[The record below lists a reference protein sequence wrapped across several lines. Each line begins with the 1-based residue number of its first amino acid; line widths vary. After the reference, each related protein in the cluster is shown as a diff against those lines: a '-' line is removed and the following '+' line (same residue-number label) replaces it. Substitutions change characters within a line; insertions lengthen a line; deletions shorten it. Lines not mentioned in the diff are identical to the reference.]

1 MGRLGLSRRDALALS
16 KEEYEAVIKHG
27 LEKEK
32 EDWKRARWLAA
43 VLVNVSGKSVKKVVK
58 DTDLL
63 RFPDERKGNGFADFV
78 RAAHDGERRKE

>member
-1 MGRLGLSRRDALALS
+1 MGRLGVSRRDAVALS

-32 EDWKRARWLAA
+32 EEWKRTRWLAT
-43 VLVNVSGKSVKKVVK
+43 VLVNVSGKSVKKSVK
-58 DTDLL
+58 ETDLL

-78 RAAHDGERRKE
+78 RAAHERRKE

>member
-1 MGRLGLSRRDALALS
+1 MGRLGVSRRDALALS

-32 EDWKRARWLAA
+32 EEWKRTRWLAT
-43 VLVNVSGKSVKKVVK
+43 VLVNVSGKSVKKSVK
-58 DTDLL
+58 ETDLL

-78 RAAHDGERRKE
+78 RAAHERRKE

>member
-32 EDWKRARWLAA
+32 EEWKRTRWLAT
-43 VLVNVSGKSVKKVVK
+43 VLVNVSGKSVKKSVK
-58 DTDLL
+58 ETDLL

-78 RAAHDGERRKE
+78 RAAHERRKE

>member
-1 MGRLGLSRRDALALS
+1 VGRLGLSRRDALALS

-32 EDWKRARWLAA
+32 EEWKRTRWLAT
-43 VLVNVSGKSVKKVVK
+43 VLVNVSGKSVKKSVK
-58 DTDLL
+58 ETDLL

-78 RAAHDGERRKE
+78 RAAHERRKE